1 MPDKMKNAVREY
13 KDKHIDM
20 EKLAGKIEEFFKNGK
35 FKVQS
40 AAHLKGTI
48 IQAQKTG
55 LFRTIIAADQSLT
68 VTITGTSDDLTIRI
82 GVAAWLKD
90 LGIAAVEG
98 LLVTP
103 LLLFIE
109 VPESLWVFEVE
120 HNLWKYIEEQINLGL

>member
-1 MPDKMKNAVREY
+1 MKNAVREY

-20 EKLAGKIEEFFKNGK
+20 EKLAGKIEEFFKNEK

-40 AAHLKGTI
+40 ATHLKGTI

-68 VTITGTSDDLTIRI
+68 VTITGTPDDLTIRI

-90 LGIAAVEG
+90 LGIAAVCCSSRVDDDIPRRLE
-98 LLVTP
+98 
-103 LLLFIE
+103 
-109 VPESLWVFEVE
+109 
-120 HNLWKYIEEQINLGL
+120 

>member
-1 MPDKMKNAVREY
+1 MKNAVREY

-20 EKLAGKIEEFFKNGK
+20 EKLAGKIEEFFKNEK

-40 AAHLKGTI
+40 ATHLKGTI

-68 VTITGTSDDLTIRI
+68 VTITGTPDDLTIRI